1 MKIHIIESLLRV
13 HSMYERF
20 LELLNKHQTTAYQ
33 VAKATGISQNTFSDW
48 KKGRSTP
55 KIDKMQKIAD
65 YFGVSVDYLLG
76 KPVQKE
82 TPPALTKKDERD
94 IERKLAETEDNMN
107 RLNDIF
113 SEVSAQVGPL
123 FDGEPLDDITR
134 ELLETSLRNS
144 LEMAKKIA
152 KQKYTP
158 KKYRKD

>member
-1 MKIHIIESLLRV
+1 
-13 HSMYERF
+13 MYERY

-94 IERKLAETEDNMN
+94 IERKLAET
-107 RLNDIF
+107 LNALD
-113 SEVSAQVGPL
+113 SADGL
-123 FDGEPLDDITR
+123 MFDGEPLDDITR

>member
-1 MKIHIIESLLRV
+1 
-13 HSMYERF
+13 
-20 LELLNKHQTTAYQ
+20 
-33 VAKATGISQNTFSDW
+33 
-48 KKGRSTP
+48 
-55 KIDKMQKIAD
+55 MQKIAD

-94 IERKLAETEDNMN
+94 IERKLAET
-107 RLNDIF
+107 LNALD
-113 SEVSAQVGPL
+113 SADGL
-123 FDGEPLDDITR
+123 MFDGEPLDDITR

>member
-94 IERKLAETEDNMN
+94 IERKLAET
-107 RLNDIF
+107 LNALD
-113 SEVSAQVGPL
+113 SADGL
-123 FDGEPLDDITR
+123 MFDGEPLDDITR

>member
-94 IERKLAETEDNMN
+94 IERKLAET
-107 RLNDIF
+107 LNALD
-113 SEVSAQVGPL
+113 SADGL
-123 FDGEPLDDITR
+123 MFDGEPLDDITR
-134 ELLETSLRNS
+134 ELLDTSLRNS
-144 LEMAKKIA
+144 LEMDKKIA